1 MEEGLRPESI
11 CISRE
16 ELLESNPKPN
26 ESSTG
31 EDEQKRQ
38 RMSPD
43 RNRFLLDY
51 RLHLP
56 SVRVVI
62 SIRNN
67 ASPDESG
74 GWGGGGWGGRAVIW
88 HTAEFS
94 LCGKRKRRKTR
105 LEDRR
110 FGGTWSHGEN
120 LAPVVTG
127 RKRKSRPR

>member
-74 GWGGGGWGGRAVIW
+74 GWGGGGGGG
-88 HTAEFS
+88 S
-94 LCGKRKRRKTR
+94 
-105 LEDRR
+105 D
-110 FGGTWSHGEN
+110 
-120 LAPVVTG
+120 LAH
-127 RKRKSRPR
+127 SRVFTMRETEEKKNEARG